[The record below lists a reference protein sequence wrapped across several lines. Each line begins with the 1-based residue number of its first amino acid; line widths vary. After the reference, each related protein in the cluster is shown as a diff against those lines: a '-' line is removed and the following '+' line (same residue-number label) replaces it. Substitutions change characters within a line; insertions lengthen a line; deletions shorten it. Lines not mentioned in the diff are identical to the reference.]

1 MPVEEEE
8 EEEEE
13 AAERSAEKRVR
24 KRENHSQLMAMVS
37 SQCLASRARGRY
49 TFTSSRSTC
58 TFSALFFLDIG
69 NRKAKQLLR
78 DITRDPLENLPR
90 PRNISNDSFV
100 LRNFAIFSLVIIE
113 LII

>member
-1 MPVEEEE
+1 MPVEEEK

-13 AAERSAEKRVR
+13 AAERSAEERER

-58 TFSALFFLDIG
+58 TFSAFFS
-69 NRKAKQLLR
+69 RYQKSESEAASEKY
-78 DITRDPLENLPR
+78 TRDPLENLPR
-90 PRNISNDSFV
+90 PRKISNDSFV
-100 LRNFAIFSLVIIE
+100 LRNFAIFSLVIVG